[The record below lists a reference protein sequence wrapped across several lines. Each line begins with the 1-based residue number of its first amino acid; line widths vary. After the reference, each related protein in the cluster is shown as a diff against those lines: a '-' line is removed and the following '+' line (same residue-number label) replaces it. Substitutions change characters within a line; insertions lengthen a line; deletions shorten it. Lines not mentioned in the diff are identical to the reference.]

1 MPKRG
6 PVVPAAPGRVG
17 GGAKQTK
24 KKKRAIAS
32 AADAAAHPVE
42 EQVVSGDDVDSAAQ
56 AHDADGGNDGGL
68 LRLSMGGSW
77 CAESGREILASADRS
92 DKPARFVSWM
102 LAPLSAAEF
111 ERDVRERQPCHL
123 TGAEIAP
130 R

>member
-6 PVVPAAPGRVG
+6 PIVPAAPGRVG
-17 GGAKQTK
+17 GGAKKK

-42 EQVVSGDDVDSAAQ
+42 EQAVSGDDVEQ
-56 AHDADGGNDGGL
+56 AHDADGGDCGSL
-68 LRLSMGGSW
+68 LRLSMGASW

-102 LAPLSAAEF
+102 LAPLTTAEF

-123 TGAEIAP
+123 TGAEIAT

>member
-6 PVVPAAPGRVG
+6 PIVPAAPGRVG
-17 GGAKQTK
+17 GGAKKK

-42 EQVVSGDDVDSAAQ
+42 EQAVSGDDVEQ
-56 AHDADGGNDGGL
+56 AHDADGGDGGSL
-68 LRLSMGGSW
+68 MRLSMGASW

-102 LAPLSAAEF
+102 LAPLTAAEF

>member
-6 PVVPAAPGRVG
+6 PIVPAAPSRVG
-17 GGAKQTK
+17 GGAKKK

-32 AADAAAHPVE
+32 AADAAVHPVE
-42 EQVVSGDDVDSAAQ
+42 EQAVSDDDVDSAAQ
-56 AHDADGGNDGGL
+56 AHDTDGDNNGGL
-68 LRLSMGGSW
+68 LRLSMGASW